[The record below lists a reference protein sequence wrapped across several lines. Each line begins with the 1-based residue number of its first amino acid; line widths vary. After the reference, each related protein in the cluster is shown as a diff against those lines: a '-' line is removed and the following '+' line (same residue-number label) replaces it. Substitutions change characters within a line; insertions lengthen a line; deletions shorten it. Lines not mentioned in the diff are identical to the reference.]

1 VSRDLGGR
9 SATSPQQAA
18 RYVGTGH
25 FPIRKDAYHEQVAT
39 GVEVNRYPPKA
50 LDDAAKGVDQ
60 AIAVYN
66 RTMGVA

>member
-1 VSRDLGGR
+1 
-9 SATSPQQAA
+9 
-18 RYVGTGH
+18 VGTGH

-39 GVEVNRYPPKA
+39 GAEVNRYPPKA